1 MQYKIPVQIENEDPI
16 IWPLSLRQ
24 LAIIMVGS
32 GIAYSLFK
40 WLEPTLWSEIA
51 AAPSIVILTL
61 AFAIAIFKHSEMT
74 FVPFV
79 LALTRFHTNNKERKW
94 VKWVDSMQ
102 PLDIGYVT
110 NSLQKREAEVDL
122 QWKMDKIKDLQD
134 NINKI

>member
-1 MQYKIPVQIENEDPI
+1 
-16 IWPLSLRQ
+16 
-24 LAIIMVGS
+24 
-32 GIAYSLFK
+32 
-40 WLEPTLWSEIA
+40 
-51 AAPSIVILTL
+51 
-61 AFAIAIFKHSEMT
+61 MT
-74 FVPFV
+74 FVPFI

-110 NSLQKREAEVDL
+110 NSSQKREAEVDL